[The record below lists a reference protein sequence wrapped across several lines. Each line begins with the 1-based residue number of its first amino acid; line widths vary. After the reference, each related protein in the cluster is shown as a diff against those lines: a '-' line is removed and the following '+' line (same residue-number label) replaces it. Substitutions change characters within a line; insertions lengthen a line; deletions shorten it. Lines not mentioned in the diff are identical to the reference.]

1 LYGGNTVAKV
11 TAEEL
16 VIGGITILAL
26 HYLLS
31 AYAEVKLREA
41 KDEQ

>member
-1 LYGGNTVAKV
+1 MAKV
-11 TAEEL
+11 TGGEL

-31 AYAEVKLREA
+31 AYAEVKLKEE
-41 KDEQ
+41 KYG